1 MDEFLIHNREQLVE
15 RCKAKVAQRPLRA
28 ATPEQLKNGVRL
40 FLDQLIRTL
49 EAEKADR
56 PAESLRIS
64 GASGGWS
71 SDPSEMS
78 AAAASHGRQLLELG
92 YTVDQVVHDYGDLC
106 QAITDL
112 AVERDAPFTIDEFR
126 TLNRCLD
133 NAIADAVTE
142 FSSLRDV
149 TRDLAH
155 AAAENR
161 RLGFLV
167 HELRNA
173 LSTASLAVSAL
184 EMSNMP
190 VTGAT
195 GAVLKRSLDAL
206 KKLTDKAI
214 AEVRSTMQPA
224 APAEVFAV
232 ADFIAEVSAAARLDP
247 KARRCDFIVDAVDPQ
262 LTVAGNRGLLSAALG
277 NLLQNAFKFT
287 HAQSRVHLRAGAVA
301 DRVLI
306 EVEDRC
312 GGLRPGSLERMFKP
326 FSERMDET
334 AGLGLGLC
342 IARQSVE
349 MDAGGLSVRDLPEV
363 GCVFTMDLPLHSVG
377 RPEGARP
384 V

>member
-1 MDEFLIHNREQLVE
+1 MYQFLANNREDLIARCKRKVAARPHRSATHRQLVHGI
-15 RCKAKVAQRPLRA
+15 PIFL
-28 ATPEQLKNGVRL
+28 EQLT
-40 FLDQLIRTL
+40 RTL
-49 EAEKADR
+49 EAEEKGL
-56 PAESLRIS
+56 PAEGTRIS
-64 GASGGWS
+64 GAAGGRALS
-71 SDPSEMS
+71 QSEIGVT
-78 AAAASHGRQLLELG
+78 AAAHGRELLELG
-92 YTVDQVVHDYGDLC
+92 FSVDQVVHDYGDLC

-133 NAIADAVTE
+133 NAIAEAVTE

-149 TRDLAH
+149 SRELAH
-155 AAAENR
+155 AEAENR

-195 GAVLKRSLDAL
+195 GAVLKRSLDAM

-214 AEVRSTMQPA
+214 AEVRSTMPPA
-224 APAEVFAV
+224 AQAEVFAV
-232 ADFIAEVSAAARLDP
+232 ADFIEEVSAAARLDP
-247 KARRCDFIVDAVDPQ
+247 KATGCQFVVDRVDPQ

-287 HAQSRVHLRAGAVA
+287 HADSSVDLRATAL
-301 DRVLI
+301 DNRVLI
-306 EVEDRC
+306 QVEDRC
-312 GGLRPGSLERMFKP
+312 GGLRPGSIERMFRP

-334 AGLGLGLC
+334 TGLGLGLC

-349 MDAGGLSVRDLPEV
+349 ANGGILSVQNLPGV
-363 GCVFTMDLPLHSVG
+363 GCVFTMDLPLHSVDRTPAG
-377 RPEGARP
+377 SA
-384 V
+384 